1 MVWPRQHQELGRVLK
16 FAYRISE
23 FDNALGLSGPED
35 PHDKILHS
43 GLNNPATPNVFMA
56 NCKRHIRKHGA
67 YKRSSPIYAYI
78 SAHLKGDTPNHYV
91 TL

>member
-1 MVWPRQHQELGRVLK
+1 MLK

-35 PHDKILHS
+35 PHDINSHS
-43 GLNNPATPNVFMA
+43 GLNNPATPNVFVA

-78 SAHLKGDTPNHYV
+78 SPHLKTYTPNHYV